1 MYHGEHRPLDKIQA
15 LFASQEEKRAAFA
28 EVRETLPEIT
38 VCGAL
43 HNNLEANAKEARKG
57 VALIKL
63 GEFLGISKEEI
74 MACGD
79 GSNDIEMVKEAGLGV
94 AMSNAIDEVKAAADY
109 VTCSND
115 EDGAAKAIEKYVLQ

>member
-1 MYHGEHRPLDKIQA
+1 
-15 LFASQEEKRAAFA
+15 
-28 EVRETLPEIT
+28 
-38 VCGAL
+38 
-43 HNNLEANAKEARKG
+43 
-57 VALIKL
+57 
-63 GEFLGISKEEI
+63 